1 MKLVIDTNIVFS
13 ALLNPNSTI
22 GDLLL
27 NYQDEI
33 TYFAPELLLTEIDKY
48 ASKIQTYSK
57 LNKTQLA
64 ICKSLVLNSVHFVSE
79 ELITQEN
86 WKLAYQITKNID
98 QDDTPF
104 VALSLEMKTKLWTG
118 DKKLS
123 QGLSVNNLDL
133 IFSTLEIIEFL
144 NK

>member
-64 ICKSLVLNSVHFVSE
+64 ICKSLVLNSFCFRRINYSR
-79 ELITQEN
+79 
-86 WKLAYQITKNID
+86 K
-98 QDDTPF
+98 
-104 VALSLEMKTKLWTG
+104 
-118 DKKLS
+118 
-123 QGLSVNNLDL
+123 
-133 IFSTLEIIEFL
+133 LEIGIS
-144 NK
+144 NYKKY